1 MPSGIIVFLVFFVGC
16 CLGSFLNVCIYRLP
30 RDLSIILPGSHCPR
44 CQTPIRFYDNIPLVS
59 YLLLGGKCRK
69 CQDKISWGYPLVEA
83 LTGVLAVALYTRFG
97 LTLHFFP
104 FFALTAALIVITF
117 IDLEHRI
124 IPDIISLP
132 GIVIGAGIAIWAP
145 WITLQDSLIGAL
157 IGGGSL
163 FVVAIIYEKVTKR
176 EGMGMGDVKLLAM
189 IGAWLGWEAV
199 LFTIFLASLT
209 GTIIGGIAM
218 LVHKQGRHYALPF
231 GPFLAFAA
239 IAYIFWGTAIL
250 DWYLG
255 FRGP

>member
-1 MPSGIIVFLVFFVGC
+1 MPSGVIFFLVFFVGC

-44 CQTPIRFYDNIPLVS
+44 CQTPIRSYDNIPLVS

-69 CQDKISWGYPLVEA
+69 CQAKISWGYPLVEA

-97 LTLHFFP
+97 LTFYFFS
-104 FFALTAALIVITF
+104 FFALTAALVVITF

-132 GIVIGAGIAIWAP
+132 GIFIGVVIAIWAP

-163 FVVAIIYEKVTKR
+163 FVVAIVYEKVTKR

-189 IGAWLGWEAV
+189 IGAWLGWEAI
-199 LFTIFLASLT
+199 LFTIFVASLT
-209 GTIIGGIAM
+209 GTIIGGVAM

-239 IAYIFWGTAIL
+239 IAYMFWGTAIL

-255 FRGP
+255 LRGP

>member
-1 MPSGIIVFLVFFVGC
+1 M
-16 CLGSFLNVCIYRLP
+16 
-30 RDLSIILPGSHCPR
+30 
-44 CQTPIRFYDNIPLVS
+44 
-59 YLLLGGKCRK
+59 
-69 CQDKISWGYPLVEA
+69 
-83 LTGVLAVALYTRFG
+83 
-97 LTLHFFP
+97 
-104 FFALTAALIVITF
+104 TAALVVITF

-132 GIVIGAGIAIWAP
+132 GIFIGVVIAIWAP

-163 FVVAIIYEKVTKR
+163 FVVAIVYEKVTKR

-189 IGAWLGWEAV
+189 IGAWLGWEAI
-199 LFTIFLASLT
+199 LFTIFVASLT
-209 GTIIGGIAM
+209 GTIIGGVAM

-239 IAYIFWGTAIL
+239 IAYMFWGTAIL

-255 FRGP
+255 LRGP